1 VFISLAGGIV
11 GIIIGLAIPYSVRF
25 LTDYRIPISG
35 LSAIVALV
43 VASLVGVIFGT
54 VPATR
59 AAELDPIQSLKYE

>member
-1 VFISLAGGIV
+1 M
-11 GIIIGLAIPYSVRF
+11 
-25 LTDYRIPISG
+25 
-35 LSAIVALV
+35 VALV